1 MVRERTLLALGML
14 ALTMWWSAPAG
25 AEEASELSG
34 RLGTLEQQLLT
45 ARLDA
50 LEQRLLTGRLDALEH
65 QLQNGVSGRYG
76 MPGIGGCGA
85 PVAPEALCGAP
96 AVHEAHCGCGACGGC
111 GCGCCCDPCCRSQGF
126 YGGVELSYLK
136 AHNSS
141 GTGPTGL
148 LAAARSVNVGGITV
162 DSSVAEIDPDFEPT
176 PRLWIGYQRCD
187 GLGVRLRYWEYDHSF
202 DVAIGSPFTLFFDTF
217 TQTIPGADGFHGWDT
232 WIADIE
238 VTDSSLVGCYWD
250 VTWSCGFR
258 QVEFVENVGL
268 GLPGFPLLIMS
279 KSFIGSGLT
288 ASVEVRRRATCNIG
302 LFCSARASAIYG
314 DEDTQLVDRF
324 GPGLITANSE
334 TERNDVKYIWEA
346 QLGVEYIMP
355 LSSGASLFARAGAEV
370 QYWGGFGVNQDIF
383 DQEGNPNLPGDA
395 SVGFAGFFATVG
407 LAR

>member
-1 MVRERTLLALGML
+1 MTAIVQRLVRQSLIRRIRTMVRERSLLALGML
-14 ALTMWWSAPAG
+14 ALTIWWSAPAG

-34 RLGTLEQQLLT
+34 RLG
-45 ARLDA
+45 
-50 LEQRLLTGRLDALEH
+50 ALEH

-76 MPGIGGCGA
+76 MPGVGGCGA

-111 GCGCCCDPCCRSQGF
+111 CCGCCCDPCCRSQGF
-126 YGGVELSYLK
+126 YGGAELSYLK

-148 LAAARSVNVGGITV
+148 LAAAQAVTVGGITV

-176 PRLWIGYQRCD
+176 PRLWVGYQRCD

-202 DVAIGSPFTLFFDTF
+202 DVATGRDFTLSFPPVTQVFFRG
-217 TQTIPGADGFHGWDT
+217 PDGSHGWDT
-232 WIADIE
+232 WVADIE

-268 GLPGFPLLIMS
+268 DLPDFPLLLMS
-279 KSFIGSGLT
+279 KSFTGSGLT
-288 ASVEVRRRATCNIG
+288 ASVEVRRRVTCNIG
-302 LFCSARASAIYG
+302 LFGSARASAIYG
-314 DEDTQLVDRF
+314 DEVTQLMEFVAP
-324 GPGLITANSE
+324 GPLSARSE

-346 QLGVEYIMP
+346 QLGVEYVMP

-383 DQEGNPNLPGDA
+383 DLAGNPNLPSDA